1 MKRVS
6 AVLAAALLLTAGA
19 ATAQQPQQP
28 AAPKPAAPAA
38 APATPQSAP
47 QAAPQKISC
56 VPPKDLPVPPDGRK
70 ATEAEMQSARVAFQA
85 YVDQGQNFVD
95 CIETVQQSNG
105 GTLSVADYLR
115 LVKIQDDMIGNM
127 QLLAARFN
135 EQLRLFRTKGQ

>member
-6 AVLAAALLLTAGA
+6 AVLAAALILTAGA
-19 ATAQQPQQP
+19 AAAQQPQQP
-28 AAPKPAAPAA
+28 AAPKPAAQPAA
-38 APATPQSAP
+38 QAAP
-47 QAAPQKISC
+47 AAPQKISC

-70 ATEAEMQSARVAFQA
+70 ATEAEMQAARTAFQT
-85 YVDQGQNFVD
+85 YVNQGQDFVD

-115 LVKIQDDMIGNM
+115 LVRLQDDMIGNM

-135 EQLRLFRTKGQ
+135 EQLRLFRTKGK